1 MPIKAAIFL
10 PTSLLGLFWQVNS
23 FLVLASLLVY
33 DVWTWQ
39 AGWQGSGQSE
49 VSFLS
54 CWAAISRWPRPPP
67 APQGQLRGAGRGGRA
82 GVPGGRAGV
91 PDGRDPGAG
100 GQRGPRQQEDAHHP
114 APPAAGHPQR
124 RGAQQAAGPRDH
136 RAGRR
141 PAQHPGRAAAQEDR
155 ESP

>member
-1 MPIKAAIFL
+1 MSGRGKQGGKARAKAK
-10 PTSLLGLFWQVNS
+10 TRSSRAGLQF
-23 FLVLASLLVY
+23 
-33 DVWTWQ
+33 
-39 AGWQGSGQSE
+39 
-49 VSFLS
+49 
-54 CWAAISRWPRPPP
+54 PRGPRAPA
-67 APQGQLRGAGRGGRA
+67 APQGQLLGARGRRRP

-124 RGAQQAAGPRDH
+124 RGAQQAVGPRDH

-155 ESP
+155 EPP